1 VHRRRTRGNR
11 RGGGDFAASGGDAA
25 RESSLRCRAVVA
37 EDAERSAAP
46 ARPPPPRNTTVAA
59 ITRLPRPY
67 PTPRTRNTVYERR
80 AWRVKAQI
88 VSFKLEDDSDIHLIL
103 YSAGRYMIA
112 ELPLAGCL
120 PRTTRDRRA
129 IVAARAA
136 FVRRC
141 GFPTLDRQPLGAV
154 ALVSGVGFWDVRA
167 RAERRR
173 AKLRRAAS
181 GDRASPHRRLRVAAS
196 RRSRGDACE
205 AGKLPQRLDAVVKG
219 EPAGKPGAPS
229 DRCRCGHGKVATN
242 CTYEH
247 CNNRGVGTTNAQG
260 SKEVG

>member
-1 VHRRRTRGNR
+1 MRKPLAVTRRY
-11 RGGGDFAASGGDAA
+11 
-25 RESSLRCRAVVA
+25 SSLSRGLCIAVALGATAVVA
-37 EDAERSAAP
+37 ATLPPQAATRPERAVCGVELWSLKTLSDP
-46 ARPPPPRNTTVAA
+46 QRRLVNLHPRNTTVAA
-59 ITRLPRPY
+59 ITGLPRPY

-80 AWRVKAQI
+80 AWR
-88 VSFKLEDDSDIHLIL
+88 
-103 YSAGRYMIA
+103 
-112 ELPLAGCL
+112 
-120 PRTTRDRRA
+120 RA
-129 IVAARAA
+129 IIAARAT

-205 AGKLPQRLDAVVKG
+205 AGN
-219 EPAGKPGAPS
+219 
-229 DRCRCGHGKVATN
+229 CRSVST
-242 CTYEH
+242 
-247 CNNRGVGTTNAQG
+247 QL
-260 SKEVG
+260 